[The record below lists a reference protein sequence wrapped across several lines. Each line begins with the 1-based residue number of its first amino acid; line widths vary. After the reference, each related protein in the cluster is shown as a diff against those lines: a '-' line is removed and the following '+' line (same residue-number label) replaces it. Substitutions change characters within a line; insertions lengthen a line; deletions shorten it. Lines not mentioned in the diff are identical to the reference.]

1 MRRLVSSLEAEV
13 IAIKTE
19 NSQLRCSLATAS
31 LTGPHTGV
39 NSNHPGALASTSSF
53 DYSIDSP
60 SVMPVPPPINRQT
73 TSHPPP
79 SAIVNTSATTT
90 VSSSSHRVENRQD
103 RRRTMSSID
112 FRESQESNNK
122 LPLKGDQSFSTTSNP
137 IDVSRTASSRE
148 LLGRDSISQ
157 VENTTLISQP
167 YRQQQQHVPPSH
179 HDQWGHKMND
189 HDRYEHSNNNHT
201 SNSNNNTSSSTSH
214 SVTATTTTGNHNGQ
228 GLAVGQMVATSNGG
242 GGGTSG
248 GGGGTSGG
256 GGGTSGGTGM
266 QSLAQ
271 LIGGLNNGGG
281 GVLTTNGGSM
291 MSTSSVHTRR
301 HSTSYEPSLSS
312 SSLDK
317 TENENY
323 PRPVPN
329 GATPNIGS
337 FPSHYTHQTT
347 QPISSMGVSR
357 SLEQFTTM
365 KPPLRQP
372 QSQPNVPLTKGEIL
386 AFNAHLHANAM
397 HTSGNINA
405 HQNNPNSSSSSS
417 SSYVGTNHS
426 THASD
431 RTLPQHP
438 PSSSTSINLNAWKQE
453 GYPSEFA
460 YAKAMGVLEI
470 SPTLSNNP
478 TSNKPNNSNPPSQ
491 SVVSTIVPTI
501 IRNRGQGQ
509 PMVST
514 TPFGTDDTVCQDLVA
529 YDELEKHLTSMMSE
543 KRNLNDES
551 ERLLQRGGKTLKER
565 TRLTQVCTMCIH
577 VVHPLMSS

>member
-157 VENTTLISQP
+157 VENTTLITQP
-167 YRQQQQHVPPSH
+167 YRQQQQQQHVPPSH
-179 HDQWGHKMND
+179 HEQWGHKMND
-189 HDRYEHSNNNHT
+189 YDRYEHSNNNNNN
-201 SNSNNNTSSSTSH
+201 NSNNNTSSSTSH
-214 SVTATTTTGNHNGQ
+214 SVTAATTMSNHNGQ
-228 GLAVGQMVATSNGG
+228 GLAVG
-242 GGGTSG
+242 GGGTN
-248 GGGGTSGG
+248 
-256 GGGTSGGTGM
+256 GGTGM

-365 KPPLRQP
+365 KPPLQQP

-386 AFNAHLHANAM
+386 SFNAHLHANAM

-417 SSYVGTNHS
+417 YVGTNHS

-431 RTLPQHP
+431 RTLLQHP

-460 YAKAMGVLEI
+460 YATAMGVLEI

-478 TSNKPNNSNPPSQ
+478 TSNQPNNSNPPSQ
-491 SVVSTIVPTI
+491 SVISTVVPTI
-501 IRNRGQGQ
+501 IRSRGQGQ

-565 TRLTQVCTMCIH
+565 TRLTQV
-577 VVHPLMSS
+577 